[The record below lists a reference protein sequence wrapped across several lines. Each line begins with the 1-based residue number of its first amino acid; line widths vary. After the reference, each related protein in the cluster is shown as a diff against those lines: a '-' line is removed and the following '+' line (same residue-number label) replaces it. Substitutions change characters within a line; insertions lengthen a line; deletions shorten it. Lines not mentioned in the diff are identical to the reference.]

1 MLPNQALYTKSLKER
16 RLLARKL
23 NRKSQA
29 KQTEERKTEH
39 IRICLEED
47 VKAKKTSTGFEDV
60 FLVHR
65 ALPEINH
72 KDIDLSTQV
81 FGHKFSAPLIVTGIT
96 GGTEKAFEINASIA
110 EAVEELGLGMGVGSQ
125 RAALENPKLERT
137 YSIVR
142 KKARNAFIL
151 ANIGAPQIK
160 KGYSLSRIKKAI
172 DMVDADAL
180 AVHLNP
186 LQEAVQPEGEPDYSG
201 ILQKIGELAGSLDV
215 PVIVKETG
223 AGISA
228 EDVKRL
234 VDAGV
239 SGIDVAG
246 AGGTS
251 WAAVEYY
258 RAKQRGDILGQEIG
272 KDLWDWGI
280 PTVATL
286 VEAVQSVSVPVIASG
301 GVRTG
306 SDIAK
311 ALALGASLAGF
322 ALPVLGPSLKDSG
335 EVKTKLELVIRQ
347 LRAVMFL
354 VGTSSIERLN
364 AVPVIIGGKTA
375 EWLRARGFNL
385 VSYAGRGG

>member
-1 MLPNQALYTKSLKER
+1 MAQ
-16 RLLARKL
+16 KL

-60 FLVHR
+60 FLIHR
-65 ALPEINH
+65 ALPEINQ
-72 KDIDLSTQV
+72 KDVDLSTQV
-81 FGHKFSAPLIVTGIT
+81 FGHKFSAPLIITGIT
-96 GGTEKAFEINASIA
+96 GGTEKAFQINATIA

-125 RAALENPKLERT
+125 RAALENLRFERT

-142 KKARNAFIL
+142 KKAPNAFIL

-160 KGYSLSRIKKAI
+160 NGYSLGQIKKAI
-172 DMVDADAL
+172 DMVNADAL

-186 LQEAVQPEGEPDYSG
+186 LQEAVQPEGETNYSG
-201 ILQKIGELAGSLDV
+201 ILQKIGELAESLDV

-228 EDVKRL
+228 EDTKKL

-272 KDLWDWGI
+272 KDLWDWGT
-280 PTVATL
+280 PTVVTL

-311 ALALGASLAGF
+311 SLALGASLAGF
-322 ALPVLGPSLKDSG
+322 ALPVLGPSLKDSE
-335 EVKTKLELVIRQ
+335 EVKMKLDLVIRQ
-347 LRAVMFL
+347 LRTIMFL
-354 VGTSSIERLN
+354 VGASSIEGLK
-364 AVPVIIGGKTA
+364 AVPVIVCGKTA
-375 EWLRARGFNL
+375 EWLRARGFSL